1 MLSVEQ
7 SVDSEEDSDVDTG
20 FYSEGEGPVPPRR
33 QSSGLCVAFRF
44 PVKKSSA
51 LKTQTATAEP
61 KNGKPAAQKSRGVG
75 EQRRPRGVA
84 QLPTRPRRGVV
95 TAGRRGKDLSEEEEE
110 EEEKEVSEEEDEP
123 SEDQTQALSKRARN
137 IQENKA
143 MVRKMVIVNTLSGL
157 ELSGQISEHC

>member
-7 SVDSEEDSDVDTG
+7 SVDSEEDSDEDTG